1 MDYDRNTMDSPSTV
15 AVSPSSSTTS
25 TIELNDMKAWLIE
38 MKAELQAIP
47 LINRTYFE
55 NIRSNKLI
63 RKIADIEA
71 YIHINEN
78 ENDYD
83 GFMKKIPHS
92 QSDYNTTHLNR
103 ILRTSYNAYK
113 YTLVKYNKA
122 KKIIT

>member
-1 MDYDRNTMDSPSTV
+1 MDSPSTV
-15 AVSPSSSTTS
+15 AVAVSPSSST
-25 TIELNDMKAWLIE
+25 IEINDMKAWLIE

-78 ENDYD
+78 ENDYH
-83 GFMKKIPHS
+83 GFMKKIQPGVVCNNI
-92 QSDYNTTHLNR
+92 YNNYTRTLK
-103 ILRTSYNAYK
+103 TSYDAYK

-122 KKIIT
+122 KK

>member
-1 MDYDRNTMDSPSTV
+1 MDSSSVPLSQ
-15 AVSPSSSTTS
+15 SPSLPPSS
-25 TIELNDMKAWLIE
+25 IDINDMKAWLIE
-38 MKAELQAIP
+38 MKGELQAIP

-83 GFMKKIPHS
+83 GFMKKIPHPGVVCNNI
-92 QSDYNTTHLNR
+92 YNNYTTRTLK
-103 ILRTSYNAYK
+103 TSYDAYK

-122 KKIIT
+122 NKITT

>member
-1 MDYDRNTMDSPSTV
+1 MD
-15 AVSPSSSTTS
+15 SPSSST
-25 TIELNDMKAWLIE
+25 IEINDMKAWLIE

-63 RKIADIEA
+63 RKIADIEG

-83 GFMKKIPHS
+83 GFMKKILPGVICNNIYI
-92 QSDYNTTHLNR
+92 YNNYTRTLK
-103 ILRTSYNAYK
+103 TSYDAYK
-113 YTLVKYNKA
+113 YTFVKYNKA
-122 KKIIT
+122 KK